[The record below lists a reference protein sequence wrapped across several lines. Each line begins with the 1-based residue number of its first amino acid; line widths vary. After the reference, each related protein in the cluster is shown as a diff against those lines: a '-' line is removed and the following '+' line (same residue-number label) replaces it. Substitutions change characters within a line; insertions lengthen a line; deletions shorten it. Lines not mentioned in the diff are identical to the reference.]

1 MKKMHKYILED
12 IIIQDLE
19 SFLES
24 FMSDESIM
32 QDIESNQSYVVKHL
46 VNMHKH
52 ILEDR
57 IRQDIQSQRG
67 NRDSITSEDDMKRRN
82 INECPHCEKR
92 FFNQSYM
99 SKHMGNMH
107 RDIL

>member
-57 IRQDIQSQRG
+57 IRQDIQSKRG

-82 INECPHCEKR
+82 ISECPYCEKI
-92 FFNQSYM
+92 FLTSHICQNTWEICIGTS
-99 SKHMGNMH
+99 
-107 RDIL
+107 